1 VLSSVIV
8 LFSVWLLLPAVS
20 LTYTKYLYCSFR
32 LFIVKFPTLHVVEM
46 PQALVSNR
54 LGVLVHVRSF
64 STSMS

>member
-32 LFIVKFPTLHVVEM
+32 LFTVMFIWLVV
-46 PQALVSNR
+46 V
-54 LGVLVHVRSF
+54 V
-64 STSMS
+64 